1 MQLKMTRKQIII
13 LLTLAFVQFSNILDG
28 MILMPLAPIIKEKF
42 LIDTQHFGWL
52 VSSFGIAAGCSA
64 LGSTFWADKFD
75 RKKTLLVLYIGFIIG
90 TYLCAVSP
98 TYELFLIARI
108 FTGIFGGV
116 CGSVILS
123 IVGDLIP
130 NQHRAQAMGIVM
142 MGFALAAVLGMPIGI
157 ILANSFSWQMPFF
170 AICAM
175 GFIVFVFIVI
185 FIPNVTSHLNK
196 AEKTTPLDF
205 YKMVFSSQ
213 SMMIALS
220 LPAILVVAH
229 MGIIP
234 YITDYAVNNLHFSL
248 KNQIPIIYLVGGV
261 LSVVNSPLVG
271 KLADKYGRYKV
282 FFILSIVAIIPLYC
296 ITSVPAT
303 SILMYILFTSLLFV
317 GSGGRMIP
325 VQAMVTSAV
334 PPQFRGS
341 FMALNS
347 ALQQFTLGITT
358 LIGGAIITNNASG
371 ELENYSIVGYIAI
384 GATIL
389 SLVIAR
395 KIKTVS

>member
-1 MQLKMTRKQIII
+1 MTRKQIII

-52 VSSFGIAAGCSA
+52 VSSFGISAGCSA
-64 LGSTFWADKFD
+64 LLSTFWADKFD

-90 TYLCAVSP
+90 TYLCAISP
-98 TYELFLIARI
+98 TYGLFLTARV

-142 MGFALAAVLGMPIGI
+142 MGFALAAVLGMPVGI
-157 ILANSFSWQMPFF
+157 ILANTFSWQMPFF
-170 AICAM
+170 VICAM
-175 GFIVFVFIVI
+175 GFIVFICIIV
-185 FIPNVTSHLNK
+185 FIPNVTTHLHQ
-196 AEKTTPLDF
+196 AEKTTPTDF
-205 YKMVFSSQ
+205 YKLVFSSRP
-213 SMMIALS
+213 MILALC
-220 LPAILVVAH
+220 LPAILVIAH

-234 YITDYAVNNLHFSL
+234 YITDYSVNNLHFSQ
-248 KNQIPIIYLVGGV
+248 KNQIPFIYLIGGI
-261 LSVVNSPLVG
+261 LSVINSPLVG

-282 FFILSIVAIIPLYC
+282 FFILSIIAIIPLYC
-296 ITSVPAT
+296 ITSVIAT
-303 SILMYILFTSLLFV
+303 SFILYIVFTSLLFV
-317 GSGGRMIP
+317 GSGGRLIP
-325 VQAMVTSAV
+325 VQAMVTSAI

-347 ALQQFTLGITT
+347 ALQQFTMGLIT
-358 LIGGAIITNNASG
+358 LVGGAIITNNSKG
-371 ELENYSIVGYIAI
+371 ELENYHIIGYIAI
-384 GATIL
+384 FATIL
-389 SLVIAR
+389 SLLIAK
-395 KIKTVS
+395 KIKVVS